1 MQTVSGVCRLFSLAT
16 RTTQEKIAI
25 DHGQAASG
33 YWQQRKRKVC

>member
-1 MQTVSGVCRLFSLAT
+1 MQTAGGMCRLFSLAT

-25 DHGQAASG
+25 NNGQATSG